1 MQTPEQQRELET
13 AQEKVDGYSRAIDA
27 RRDISPP
34 PSEQN
39 SALQLRANDAR
50 KAAEEATQ
58 PTPEYSRKKQRVA
71 NALRKLLFKM
81 GLTDVEL
88 VTTNVIPADNLS
100 LAEGTF
106 EQTEDGKRIITLA
119 MDLYDP
125 NMVCYG
131 RYMVVRA
138 MKLPKLSAP

>member
-27 RRDISPP
+27 RKDILPP

-81 GLTDVEL
+81 RLTDVEF
-88 VTTNVIPADNLS
+88 VTTNVIPPENSTLKSTADVVEHLS
-100 LAEGTF
+100 KQRTARESSLLLWTC
-106 EQTEDGKRIITLA
+106 TT
-119 MDLYDP
+119 P
-125 NMVCYG
+125 T
-131 RYMVVRA
+131 
-138 MKLPKLSAP
+138 